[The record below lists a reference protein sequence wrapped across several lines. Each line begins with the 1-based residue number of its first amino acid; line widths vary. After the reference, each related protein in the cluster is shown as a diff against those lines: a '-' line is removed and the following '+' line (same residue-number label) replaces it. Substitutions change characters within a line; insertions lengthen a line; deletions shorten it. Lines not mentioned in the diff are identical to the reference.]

1 MDRNV
6 RKPRSRRGTVAVAI
20 ASTVAI
26 LVAVVVILFASAP
39 QRPKGPIGLV
49 LPPGV
54 VLMPNVVGL
63 SLNEA
68 NASLRKAGLAIESK
82 YLRAR
87 ASGAGRTRHCS
98 RATSRPR
105 GGGPAGDGSAPHRV
119 GGTTQRSGLS
129 DPGCFQ
135 ALKAM
140 PTLASY
146 RVCRAAWLVGVSVRE
161 SSSSRLSHRST
172 QVTRVCPP

>member
-20 ASTVAI
+20 ASSVAI

-87 ASGAGRTRHCS
+87 ASGAAERGTVLVQHPGPGEVVPLGMAVPLIVS
-98 RATSRPR
+98 AGPHPNATPDGLAGA
-105 GGGPAGDGSAPHRV
+105 GGTCDLMWPPPSPGSPPCV
-119 GGTTQRSGLS
+119 GGIL
-129 DPGCFQ
+129 
-135 ALKAM
+135 
-140 PTLASY
+140 
-146 RVCRAAWLVGVSVRE
+146 LVP
-161 SSSSRLSHRST
+161 LIPNPKI
-172 QVTRVCPP
+172 PPV